1 MTIKDLEKQLQI
13 PRATIRFYEKEGL
26 ITPERLDNG
35 YREYSEED
43 IKIIKQMALCIIVL
57 LLLFKVNI
65 SVLAVILHM
74 KQPRKCIIFPKKFWK
89 AA

>member
-43 IKIIKQMALCIIVL
+43 IKIIKQIIV
-57 LLLFKVNI
+57 FRKIGI
-65 SVLAVILHM
+65 SV
-74 KQPRKCIIFPKKFWK
+74 RKCRIIMNKLRLLMKTNTYMK
-89 AA
+89 

>member
-43 IKIIKQMALCIIVL
+43 IKIIKQIIV
-57 LLLFKVNI
+57 FRKIGI
-65 SVLAVILHM
+65 SV
-74 KQPRKCIIFPKKFWK
+74 RKCRIIINKLRLLMKTNTYMK
-89 AA
+89 